1 MSILIKFRRERIKS
15 HIESQH
21 RSDKFVN
28 SHFIDSIMSKIKFFF
43 AILIC
48 GYVCLAL
55 NVKHPLHVSTTE
67 LNYNQQEKAIEV
79 SCRIFTDDF
88 ESILAKNYKQKIDL
102 ANPLIKGKMDEVI
115 EKYIISHL
123 QIKANGKQINM
134 RYLGFEIDHEAT
146 NIYLEAEKVN
156 TFKSVEVSNII
167 LYDLFDDQMSIVHI
181 VKGKTRKS
189 TKILYPDKKFTTN
202 F

>member
-1 MSILIKFRRERIKS
+1 
-15 HIESQH
+15 
-21 RSDKFVN
+21 
-28 SHFIDSIMSKIKFFF
+28 MSKIKFFF

-48 GYVCLAL
+48 AYICIAFD
-55 NVKHPLHVSTTE
+55 VKHPLHVSTTE
-67 LNYNQQEKAIEV
+67 LNYNQQEKTIEV

-102 ANPLIKGKMDEVI
+102 TNPAIKNKMDEVI
-115 EKYIISHL
+115 KKYIISHL

-134 RYLGFEIDHEAT
+134 QYVGFEIDHEAT
-146 NIYLEAEKVN
+146 NIYLEVEKVN
-156 TFKSVEVSNII
+156 SFKSAEVTNII

-189 TKILYPDKKFTTN
+189 TKILYPDKKFTAN